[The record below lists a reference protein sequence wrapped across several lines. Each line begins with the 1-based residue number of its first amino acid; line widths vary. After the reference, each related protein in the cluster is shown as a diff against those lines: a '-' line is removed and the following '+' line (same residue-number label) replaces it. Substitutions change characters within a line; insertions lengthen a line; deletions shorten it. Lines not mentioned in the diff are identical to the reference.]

1 MIRLVALDQANSAQT
16 TLDLEGAPSISLNLA
31 VAKPGE
37 TMQRHAPY
45 SQTFRLPFTNT
56 NNQFFAHFYEV
67 TLADGDFDP
76 TQKTEVIIYES
87 GVPVMRGAMQ
97 LRAVRLMAKVYEVNV
112 LGDVADLFAE
122 MGSKLLEAA
131 FQDGNNYVT
140 TYNYDNTAANVI
152 SSQTLTNDITSGL
165 VGDGTIV
172 IPLADHGLS
181 VNQQPIVAQSGY
193 GFQSS
198 TTSNAGVFPDMLKP
212 AIKLKALTDRIIEQ
226 AGFYYDSDFFDS
238 TLYGGIYMTLGT
250 EVEQL
255 TTGEANRCRVGV
267 TSDQSVTTQA
277 QWTAITM
284 DDESSDGTYDPD
296 NAFNTT
302 TYKYTAQESGVHRFA
317 LSLSVK
323 AIFANQVI
331 GDTMQV
337 IARISDDNEIS
348 QGSAS
353 VEMVCG
359 SSNVF
364 IYDDRR
370 QITFASDVVLTA
382 GDTIKGEIRFQE
394 ATSGNSIQVEGISAL
409 FLVPT
414 SVFICDRAPGGE
426 VNVPKLLPRIKQ
438 KELMADLCQR
448 FNLVIEASP
457 DDPKK
462 LIIEPYADWITDGVD
477 TYWTDKLDLDKERTL
492 MPTSSLK
499 ADRILF
505 QDKESPDV
513 GNAYMTNALGRVY
526 GGYDQDIDDEFA
538 SGTLGNAPVFAPYF
552 VYPVPTLQGDPH
564 TVNEF
569 FLIHRSYQLNGQGVK
584 FVKQPPKLF
593 FAVGSQDI
601 QDNYYLGTTAFSSYL
616 FCSPFNESPV
626 DSDTQSLV
634 WNSQDVPF
642 SPNNELLNEDGTPAV
657 GLHRTYWA
665 PYLADIY
672 DADARVFEAH
682 FYLTP
687 SDIRNLRFNNR
698 YHVLGAAYK
707 LTEVSGYQ
715 IGTGES
721 TLCKFLRDIDRAT
734 VGACQ
739 NVPSTSNANGT
750 VTFTDP
756 SGADVTDPGRICCE
770 AYGYYYDA
778 TTNTCRWQNPGDD
791 TNDPAPPYPPTDG
804 TNPLPNNNGDT
815 PGPIA
820 PTGMHTT
827 SQDSAGHSGVTDF
840 FVLMGETTDASAT
853 ALSTPNGV
861 NILVDGNTLATGTID
876 VSSVTAQTSGRF
888 TSRLDT
894 YQFLANGH
902 AGTVS
907 LSATN
912 WTPLTSGSPAT
923 RRITGA
929 LSNGVLTISANGQ
942 ASTVIQ
948 WTAQVQMVRIFTY
961 D

>member
-1 MIRLVALDQANSAQT
+1 MIRLVALDQTNSAQT

-45 SQTFRLPFTNT
+45 SQTFRLPFTNA

-67 TLADGDFDP
+67 TLSDGDFDP

-131 FQDGNNYVT
+131 FRDGDDYVT
-140 TYNYDNTAANVI
+140 TYNYNNTAANVI
-152 SSQTLTNDITSGL
+152 SSQTLTNDITSGT
-165 VGDGTIV
+165 VGAGTIV
-172 IPLADHGLS
+172 VPFADHGLS

-212 AIKLKALTDRIIEQ
+212 AIKLKALTDLIIEQ
-226 AGFYYDSDFFDS
+226 AGFYYDSDFFNS
-238 TLYGGIYMTLGT
+238 TLYGGIYMTLGS

-255 TTGEANRCRVGV
+255 TTGEANRCLVHL
-267 TSDQSVTTQA
+267 SADQAIGSADTWTTVEL
-277 QWTAITM
+277 
-284 DDESSDGTYDPD
+284 DDESTNGAFDPD
-296 NAFNTT
+296 GAFNTT
-302 TYKYTAQESGVHRFA
+302 THVYTAQETGLHRFFVRLHVQA
-317 LSLSVK
+317 S
-323 AIFANQVI
+323 FANSGS
-331 GDTMQV
+331 GDTLDV
-337 IARISDDNEIS
+337 LARISVGDVS
-348 QGSAS
+348 QGSATITM
-353 VEMVCG
+353 VEG
-359 SSNVF
+359 SSPTFVS
-364 IYDDRR
+364 DDSRR
-370 QITFASDVVLTA
+370 VQFTADVLLDS
-382 GDTIKGEIRFQE
+382 GDTVTTEVRFQNE
-394 ATSGNSIQVEGISAL
+394 TSGDAVTVKGVPAGLANSRLECL
-409 FLVPT
+409 
-414 SVFICDRAPGGE
+414 RAPGGE

-505 QDKESPDV
+505 QDKESEDV
-513 GNAYMTNALGRVY
+513 GNAYMTNVLGRVY

-564 TVNEF
+564 TVNQF
-569 FLIHRSYQLNGQGVK
+569 LLIHRSYQLDGQGVK

-634 WNSQDVPF
+634 WNSQDLPF
-642 SPNNELLNEDGTPAV
+642 SAENELLNEDGTPAL

-665 PYLADIY
+665 SYLADIY

-687 SDIRNLRFNNR
+687 SDIRNLRFNDR

-721 TLCKFLRDIDRAT
+721 TLCKFLRDIERST

-791 TNDPAPPYPPTDG
+791 TNDPVPPYPPTDG
-804 TNPLPNNNGDT
+804 TNPLPDGNGDT

-827 SQDSAGHSGVTDF
+827 SQDSAGHSGVTDL

-912 WTPLTSGSPAT
+912 WTPITSGSPAT

-929 LSNGVLTISANGQ
+929 LSNGVLTISANGE